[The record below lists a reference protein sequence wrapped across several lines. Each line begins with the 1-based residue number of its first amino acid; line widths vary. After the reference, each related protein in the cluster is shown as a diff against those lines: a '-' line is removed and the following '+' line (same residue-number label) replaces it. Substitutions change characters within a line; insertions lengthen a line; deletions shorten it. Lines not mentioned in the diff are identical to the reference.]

1 MEQTLANTREYLR
14 RLGRENKYVMAKIA
28 DLKAADMQ
36 LANQDDIFNMGLSEF
51 LEWFDRNAIRL
62 FRSVAYSRIKN
73 RHNYEFA
80 DYVRDRKLLR
90 KAVRESKSKVS
101 LVRRNSKLR
110 TSFKVHE
117 GPLLV
122 LGSTSIFECAF
133 TVQSFPHTADDD
145 LKYCIQFSG
154 RFKKIVDQFCDDI
167 KSEAVYR
174 ALQNVSSTAIY
185 HKKSDEIISY

>member
-1 MEQTLANTREYLR
+1 MEQTQATTREYLR
-14 RLGRENKYVMAKIA
+14 RIGRENKYVMAKIA
-28 DLKAADMQ
+28 DLKAADMH
-36 LANQDDIFNMGLSEF
+36 LADQDDVFNMGLSEF

-62 FRSVAYSRIKN
+62 FKSVAYSRIKN
-73 RHNYEFA
+73 RHDYEFA

-122 LGSTSIFECAF
+122 LGSTSILEGAF
-133 TVQSFPHTADDD
+133 AVQSFPHTVDDD

-154 RFKKIVDQFCDDI
+154 RFKKVADQFCEDI
-167 KSEAVYR
+167 KPEAVYR
-174 ALQNVSSTAIY
+174 ALQNVKSTAIY